1 LSRKMYVTE
10 QFDQNVREKDM
21 DRRQLKTRNAILGA
35 FRVLL
40 ESKSYNN
47 ITVQDI
53 IDEANVG
60 RSTFYAHFETKDEL
74 LSTICSQIFEH
85 VFSEILYAEAGHD
98 FSKENERLSD
108 KLTHLLYHLKESQ
121 KDIVGM
127 LFGDSNEMFLDFF
140 RRYLKKLFLM
150 YKPRNIGNVP
160 EKFSVNH
167 YVAGFME
174 AVKWWI
180 RRRMKETPE
189 QIVDYYMTMIR

>member
-1 LSRKMYVTE
+1 MPAVEDVLSIFRSKPYT
-10 QFDQNVREKDM
+10 
-21 DRRQLKTRNAILGA
+21 NA
-35 FRVLL
+35 
-40 ESKSYNN
+40 
-47 ITVQDI
+47 
-53 IDEANVG
+53 
-60 RSTFYAHFETKDEL
+60 H
-74 LSTICSQIFEH
+74 
-85 VFSEILYAEAGHD
+85 AEAGHD

-108 KLTHLLYHLKESQ
+108 KLTHLLYNLKESQ

-160 EKFSVNH
+160 EEFCVNH

>member
-53 IDEANVG
+53 IDEAYVG

-160 EKFSVNH
+160 EEFSVNH

>member
-160 EKFSVNH
+160 EEFSVNH

>member
-1 LSRKMYVTE
+1 MSRKMYVTE

-160 EKFSVNH
+160 EEFSVNH